1 MFKGPAILRSVHCFL
16 RTMPRRP
23 AMLAS
28 VIRKLIAP
36 ELPHCPKECG
46 IVTITEVDV
55 SRDFSYATVY
65 VSAIAHP
72 DRALEHFEDR
82 ARELQHRLGVL
93 KRKRIPLLRFRIDQR
108 SERAARLDAL
118 LNAEQER

>member
-1 MFKGPAILRSVHCFL
+1 
-16 RTMPRRP
+16 
-23 AMLAS
+23 MLAS
-28 VIRKLIAP
+28 VIRELIAP
-36 ELPHCPKECG
+36 ELPYCPKECG

-65 VSAIAHP
+65 VSAMAHSEH
-72 DRALEHFEDR
+72 ALEHFKDH
-82 ARELQHRLGVL
+82 ARELQHRLSVL

-118 LNAEQER
+118 FKKEGER